1 MSFGWT
7 LAGTITQLMLALF
20 LFMLVVFSAG
30 GLANGASLGKLQMG
44 ILNLSIYLLP
54 ALCVL
59 SALIVLYLQWHGGS
73 AMSYWWYTM
82 PLVATVLYL
91 AYAII
96 LGHYVAGAS
105 K

>member
-7 LAGTITQLMLALF
+7 VVGTFAQLMLAIF

-30 GLANGASLGKLQMG
+30 GLANGASLGRFQLG

-54 ALCVL
+54 ALCIL
-59 SALIVLYLQWHGGS
+59 SAIIVAYLQWRGGG
-73 AMSYWWYTM
+73 AWSYGWYAM

-91 AYAII
+91 GYAIM
-96 LGHYVAGAS
+96 LGR
-105 K
+105 